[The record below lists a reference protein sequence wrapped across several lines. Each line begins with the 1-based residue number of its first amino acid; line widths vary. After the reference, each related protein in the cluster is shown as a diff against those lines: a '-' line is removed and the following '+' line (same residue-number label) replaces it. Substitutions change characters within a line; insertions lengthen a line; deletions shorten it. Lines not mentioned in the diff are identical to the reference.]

1 MFINMKDRYQPS
13 KQAPRVYD
21 GKIVRRRADLSVIFF
36 NGFEFDLKERYIYDH
51 IAEEH
56 AKLHL

>member
-1 MFINMKDRYQPS
+1 MKDRYQPS